1 MAQKKQV
8 EELQAGFATQKK
20 ELEVGFAT
28 QKNELEAEYQK
39 QVDEMYFF
47 GYRNYMKKNGIMHD
61 ISSLPSDDEDEIPKG
76 PPR

>member
-1 MAQKKQV
+1 M
-8 EELQAGFATQKK
+8 EELQASFATQKK

-61 ISSLPSDDEDEIPKG
+61 ISSIPSDDEDEIPRG